1 MAIGPNETTRRGS
14 AAPRRPSA
22 ATAARLQ
29 RFYSAAR
36 AHFGYTSVWWPGT
49 PSELTATAILVQQC
63 NWSVAWQAA
72 IQLRDA
78 GLLNLARLA
87 QADAAGVQDLIRPV
101 TFAAQK
107 SARLVRIAAQ
117 LRDQGCRTIED
128 LLRQGPTDRV
138 RQQLL
143 ALPGIGPETAD
154 SVLLFASD
162 RHETFVVDE
171 YARRL
176 FERLQL
182 FPERDVGFW
191 RRPYEDLRLFFL
203 GQITAFMPAYDHLPL
218 PSAAPRTVALLR
230 DFHAQ
235 IVELGRH
242 HCRKTNPRCA
252 QRGWPGWT
260 DKAGHFVFC
269 ESHCANNGCEC
280 CPLLVSCAA
289 ARSQQ
294 DSRQRD
300 NGPPGVARIGLAE
313 EQLAA
318 ASPAAASPVVDQA
331 DLRRNL
337 KED

>member
-1 MAIGPNETTRRGS
+1 MAIGRNETTRRGS
-14 AAPRRPSA
+14 STPQRPSA
-22 ATAARLQ
+22 ATADRLQ
-29 RFYSAAR
+29 RFYAAAR

-78 GLLNLARLA
+78 GLLDLAHLA
-87 QADAAGVQDLIRPV
+87 QADAAQVRDLIRPV

-107 SARLVRIAAQ
+107 SARLVKTAHQ
-117 LRDQGCRTIED
+117 LRDRGCQTIED
-128 LLRQGPTDRV
+128 LLQQDPTDRV
-138 RQQLL
+138 RPQLL

-154 SVLLFASD
+154 SILLFASD

-176 FERLQL
+176 FERLRL
-182 FPERDVGFW
+182 FPGQDDGFW
-191 RRPYEDLRLFFL
+191 RRPYEDLRRFFL
-203 GQITAFMPAYDHLPL
+203 GHITGFMPAYDQLPL
-218 PSAAPRTVALLR
+218 PSTAPRTVALLR

-242 HCRKTNPRCA
+242 HCRKTNPRCT

-269 ESHCANNGCEC
+269 ETHCANNGCGR
-280 CPLLVSCAA
+280 CPLAEFCAA
-289 ARSQQ
+289 AS
-294 DSRQRD
+294 S
-300 NGPPGVARIGLAE
+300 
-313 EQLAA
+313 
-318 ASPAAASPVVDQA
+318 
-331 DLRRNL
+331 
-337 KED
+337 

>member
-1 MAIGPNETTRRGS
+1 MTIGRHAETRRGS
-14 AAPRRPSA
+14 STPRRPADA
-22 ATAARLQ
+22 AAARLQ

-78 GLLNLARLA
+78 GLLNLERLA
-87 QADAAGVQDLIRPV
+87 RADAARVRDLIRPV
-101 TFAAQK
+101 TFAVQK

-117 LRDQGCRTIED
+117 LRDQGCQTIED
-128 LLRQGPTDRV
+128 LLQQGPTDRV
-138 RQQLL
+138 RPQLL

-154 SVLLFASD
+154 SILLFASD

-176 FERLQL
+176 FKRLQL
-182 FPERDVGFW
+182 FPEQDAGFW
-191 RRPYEDLRLFFL
+191 RRPYEDLRRFFL
-203 GQITAFMPAYDHLPL
+203 GHITGFMPAYEHLPL
-218 PSAAPRTVALLR
+218 PSTAPRTVALLR

-242 HCRKTNPRCA
+242 HCRKTNPRCV

-269 ESHCANNGCEC
+269 ETHCANNGCGR
-280 CPLLVSCAA
+280 CPLVDFCAA
-289 ARSQQ
+289 ASSQFEC
-294 DSRQRD
+294 
-300 NGPPGVARIGLAE
+300 PT
-313 EQLAA
+313 
-318 ASPAAASPVVDQA
+318 
-331 DLRRNL
+331 
-337 KED
+337 

>member
-1 MAIGPNETTRRGS
+1 MAIGPHPTIRRGS

-22 ATAARLQ
+22 ATAVRLQ
-29 RFYSAAR
+29 RFYAAAR

-87 QADAAGVQDLIRPV
+87 RADAESVQDLIRPV

-107 SARLVRIAAQ
+107 SARLVKIASQ
-117 LRDQGCRTIED
+117 LRDQGCQTIED
-128 LLRQGPTDRV
+128 VLQQGPTDRV

-143 ALPGIGPETAD
+143 ALPGVGPETAD
-154 SVLLFASD
+154 SILLFASD

-191 RRPYEDLRLFFL
+191 RRPYEDLRRFFL
-203 GQITAFMPAYDHLPL
+203 GHISGFMPAYDPLPL

-269 ESHCANNGCEC
+269 ESHCANNGCGH
-280 CPLLVSCAA
+280 CPLLKFCAA
-289 ARSQQ
+289 ASSQK
-294 DSRQRD
+294 D
-300 NGPPGVARIGLAE
+300 
-313 EQLAA
+313 
-318 ASPAAASPVVDQA
+318 
-331 DLRRNL
+331 
-337 KED
+337 

>member
-1 MAIGPNETTRRGS
+1 MAIGRNKTMRCGS
-14 AAPRRPSA
+14 SESGRPSA

-29 RFYSAAR
+29 QFYSAAR

-78 GLLNLARLA
+78 GLLNLAHLA
-87 QADAAGVQDLIRPV
+87 QADAKNVQDLIRPV

-107 SARLVRIAAQ
+107 SARLVRIASQ
-117 LRDQGCRTIED
+117 LRDQGCQTIED
-128 LLRQGPTDRV
+128 LLQQGPTDRV
-138 RQQLL
+138 RPLLL

-154 SVLLFASD
+154 SILLFASD

-182 FPERDVGFW
+182 FPEPDVGFW
-191 RRPYEDLRLFFL
+191 GRPYNDLRRFFL
-203 GQITAFMPAYDHLPL
+203 DHITGFLPAYEHLPL

-269 ESHCANNGCEC
+269 ESHCANNGCGR
-280 CPLLVSCAA
+280 CPLFEFCAA
-289 ARSQQ
+289 AS
-294 DSRQRD
+294 S
-300 NGPPGVARIGLAE
+300 
-313 EQLAA
+313 
-318 ASPAAASPVVDQA
+318 
-331 DLRRNL
+331 
-337 KED
+337 